1 MFEVEEAMDSVVEGR
16 VEFVVVSVAVVVGE
30 VVVFVVDVGEL
41 VIDSVVVVVEA
52 AVVVVVV
59 VGSGQSTNSGQLQT
73 LILKSK
79 YRPEGQDINIGVRLT
94 HS

>member
-1 MFEVEEAMDSVVEGR
+1 MDSVVEGR

-30 VVVFVVDVGEL
+30 VVVVVE
-41 VIDSVVVVVEA
+41 VINSVVVVEA

-79 YRPEGQDINIGVRLT
+79 YRPAGQDISIGVRLT

>member
-1 MFEVEEAMDSVVEGR
+1 MDSVVEGK
-16 VEFVVVSVAVVVGE
+16 VEFAVVSVVVVFAGE
-30 VVVFVVDVGEL
+30 VVVVVE
-41 VIDSVVVVVEA
+41 VINSVVVVEA

>member
-1 MFEVEEAMDSVVEGR
+1 MDSVVEGR
-16 VEFVVVSVAVVVGE
+16 VEFAVVSVVVVLSGE
-30 VVVFVVDVGEL
+30 VVVVVE
-41 VIDSVVVVVEA
+41 VINSVVVVEA
-52 AVVVVVV
+52 AVVVVLVV

-79 YRPEGQDINIGVRLT
+79 YRPAGQDINIGVRLT

>member
-1 MFEVEEAMDSVVEGR
+1 MDSVVEGR

-30 VVVFVVDVGEL
+30 VVVVVE
-41 VIDSVVVVVEA
+41 VINSVVVVEA

-59 VGSGQSTNSGQLQT
+59 VRSGQSTNSGQLQM
-73 LILKSK
+73 LILESK
-79 YRPEGQDINIGVRLT
+79 YRPAGQDINIGVRLT